1 MQKALKEI
9 VKVKIPFTDPQEGLI
24 IICDN
29 KKKKILVM
37 LIVYQIIL
45 EFCNL
50 LYEFRIRSIG
60 NV

>member
-29 KKKKILVM
+29 KRKILVM

>member
-29 KKKKILVM
+29 KKKKYL
-37 LIVYQIIL
+37 
-45 EFCNL
+45 
-50 LYEFRIRSIG
+50 
-60 NV
+60 